1 MTAGLSAANLVSAW
15 LDTLR
20 TSGNGGTSFSAVVG
34 SFVQLHTGDPGASG
48 TANVSVGS
56 TTRNSFVFSDSSA
69 GSALSLGTPPSA
81 WTNGGTS
88 ETLTHISVWSAS
100 TVGTFYFS
108 VALTV
113 SKAWASADTFTLSTL
128 GVSLTPQAA

>member
-1 MTAGLSAANLVSAW
+1 MTAGLAPGLVSGW

-20 TSGNGGTSFSAVVG
+20 TTGNGGTSYTAVAG
-34 SFVQLHTGDPGASG
+34 TFVQLHTGDPGAAG

-88 ETLTHISVWSAS
+88 ETLTHISVWTAS
-100 TVGTFYFS
+100 SSGTFLFS
-108 VALTV
+108 VALTA
-113 SKAWASADTFTLSTL
+113 SKAWASADSFSLATL
-128 GVSLTPQAA
+128 GASLTPQAA